1 MSAEARD
8 EKRQVGEGKGDK
20 EKDGGHA
27 VTKKGSALGVSLSS
41 THSSHSLA

>member
-8 EKRQVGEGKGDK
+8 EKRQVGEGDK

-41 THSSHSLA
+41 TQSSHSIP